1 MFCTPAGFFIVGFS
15 MGASL
20 ACTVVASM
28 LQGNLLGQEVI
39 TESLACITFGQPL
52 SAIVSLEKLFSER
65 EYLKKCFHYVYVSED
80 TLPMLLTPSLFG
92 QSAVSYTLHDVRYYC
107 RNKVEYRQYSCMHT
121 YHLIEVQC
129 SVVVIKE

>member
-1 MFCTPAGFFIVGFS
+1 

-28 LQGNLLGQEVI
+28 LQGNLLGQDVI

-80 TLPMLLTPSLFG
+80 TLPMLLMPSLFG
-92 QSAVSYTLHDVRYYC
+92 QSAVSYT
-107 RNKVEYRQYSCMHT
+107 
-121 YHLIEVQC
+121 
-129 SVVVIKE
+129 